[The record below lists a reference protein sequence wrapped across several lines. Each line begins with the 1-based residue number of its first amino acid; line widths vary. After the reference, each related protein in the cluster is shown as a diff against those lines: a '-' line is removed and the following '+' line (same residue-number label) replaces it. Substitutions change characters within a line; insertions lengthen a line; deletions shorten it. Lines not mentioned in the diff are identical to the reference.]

1 LADPDLSKLKIDRS
15 AMAPAQ
21 RRRRPW
27 LRYAIIAVVILV
39 LAGIGLKLAGP
50 QTVETATVTSAYPS
64 QNFTLLNAT
73 GYVVPQRKAAVA
85 SKAQGRL
92 EWLGVLEG
100 SRVKKDEIIARIE
113 SRDVEASA
121 AQARAQV
128 QVAEANLA
136 LQQAELR
143 DADVNLRRSK
153 ELLAPAAISQQQYD
167 SDLARYNKARASISN
182 SEASITSAKANARA
196 AEVAVEQTVVRA
208 PFDGVV
214 LIKHANVGDN
224 ITRSRPPP
232 TPRARS

>member
-128 QVAEANLA
+128 
-136 LQQAELR
+136 R
-143 DADVNLRRSK
+143 
-153 ELLAPAAISQQQYD
+153 
-167 SDLARYNKARASISN
+167 
-182 SEASITSAKANARA
+182 
-196 AEVAVEQTVVRA
+196 
-208 PFDGVV
+208 
-214 LIKHANVGDN
+214 
-224 ITRSRPPP
+224 
-232 TPRARS
+232 